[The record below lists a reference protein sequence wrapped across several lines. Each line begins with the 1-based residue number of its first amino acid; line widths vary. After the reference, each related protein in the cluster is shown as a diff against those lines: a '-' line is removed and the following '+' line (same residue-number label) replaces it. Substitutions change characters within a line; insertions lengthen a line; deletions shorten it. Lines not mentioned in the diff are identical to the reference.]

1 MQQDGGIPE
10 LERELDAIRSRRD
23 ALRQSAA
30 LPGAQAHQ
38 LMSRAFA
45 ELDAAIEVGEKLQ
58 SGSAGNPPAEAA
70 DAERRLLREMFQH
83 APVPMFLLEHAGAIR
98 RANRRA
104 GQLLGTQPGS
114 ATGRLLTA
122 FVDPPARATAAAQ
135 VAAATRTGRQ
145 QHLRCRMLGPDGP
158 FDAILTIAPLRAGG
172 QQLLLVALGRDMLR
186 DQAAE
191 GPPPGRQA
199 GGVGGVPA
207 GGGRRGT
214 AQASVTAAVLSTV
227 PRERALTEV
236 VPGEVVSGEA
246 GTQSGAEVPA
256 GEPGAAAGVAAVDT
270 GEAVL
275 DSEAARVVAAMTQ
288 RVDLVSAATRL
299 LLDNATFSETATL
312 RRCARLLAGELAAW
326 VIVDVERRQRLRRQ
340 VVIGPRDRESA
351 GLARRIGAVHPRKSA
366 LQRQV
371 HDSGSAALVSRAQ
384 DPTILGAGRDSIPLL
399 TLLDAT
405 SLLCVPLSDGERN
418 YGVLTLVRRS
428 GERPFEV
435 GDLALVEELG
445 QQLGLAIRVDRMF
458 RRRSEIADSLQASL
472 LPAALPELP
481 GVELAAAYVAATDAE
496 GIEVG
501 GDFYDVYPSPAG
513 WGLAIGDVC
522 GKGEEAAAVT
532 AAARHAI
539 RVLAHWNADP
549 ADVLNRANEVLQTT
563 EFEGRFVTACA
574 GYLQWDQGKL
584 RIRIATAGHPGQ
596 AVIRADGRVESLAGG
611 GIALGLF
618 PAAEMDA
625 EDIELDDGDMLFMFT
640 DGVTEARS
648 PDMEYFEDRLPGELA
663 RLAGRSAA
671 EVVSAM
677 QALVLEFSQNE
688 LRDDVTMLVLRVGTE
703 PGRLVPDSG
712 GGRHRGG
719 LRGCRRR
726 SGDGEPADGPV
737 G

>member
-1 MQQDGGIPE
+1 MQQDGGIPD
-10 LERELDAIRSRRD
+10 LERELDGIRSRRD
-23 ALRQSAA
+23 ALRHSAA
-30 LPGAQAHQ
+30 LPGAQAQQ

-58 SGSAGNPPAEAA
+58 SGSAGNPSAEAA

-83 APVPMFLLEHAGAIR
+83 APVPMFLLEHAGGIR

-186 DQAAE
+186 DQAAA
-191 GPPPGRQA
+191 GPAA
-199 GGVGGVPA
+199 GGAQA
-207 GGGRRGT
+207 GGGRRGPT
-214 AQASVTAAVLSTV
+214 ARASVTAAVLSTA
-227 PRERALTEV
+227 PSEAALTEV
-236 VPGEVVSGEA
+236 VPGEPDPGEVPDEVA
-246 GTQSGAEVPA
+246 VLPGAQVPSGAPA
-256 GEPGAAAGVAAVDT
+256 PAAVIAAADT

-275 DSEAARVVAAMTQ
+275 DSEAARVVAAMSQ

-299 LLDNATFSETATL
+299 LLDNATFSEAATL

-351 GLARRIGAVHPRKSA
+351 TLARRIGAVHPRKSA

-371 HDSGSAALVSRAQ
+371 HDSGSAALVSCAQ
-384 DPTILGAGRDSIPLL
+384 DPTILGAGRDNIPLL
-399 TLLDAT
+399 TLLEAT

-428 GERPFEV
+428 GEQPFEV

-549 ADVLNRANEVLQTT
+549 ADVLRRANEVLQTT
-563 EFEGRFVTACA
+563 EFDGRFVTACA
-574 GYLQWDQGKL
+574 GFLQWDQDTL
-584 RIRIATAGHPGQ
+584 QVRMATAGHPGQ
-596 AVIRADGRVESLAGG
+596 IIIRADGRVEPLAGG

-688 LRDDVTMLVLRVGTE
+688 LRDDVTMLVLRVGTQ
-703 PGRLVPDSG
+703 PGRLLPDDC
-712 GGRHRGG
+712 GGRHRAG
-719 LRGCRRR
+719 LRGCRQR
-726 SGDGEPADGPV
+726 SGDRGPR
-737 G
+737 GQAG